1 MGHHLKVTV
10 VTEVNV
16 KTLERNKRKTSHEYL
31 KLKHAILL
39 MCYLERDPSSYI
51 SSGSVFWK
59 WYTAYLSL

>member
-31 KLKHAILL
+31 KLKHAISIDVLFI
-39 MCYLERDPSSYI
+39 YL
-51 SSGSVFWK
+51 FFFF
-59 WYTAYLSL
+59 